1 MRIFDWT
8 LMRLELE
15 NTAVIV
21 EIPALKGHTVN

>member
-15 NTAVIV
+15 NTTVTA
-21 EIPALKGHTVN
+21 EIPALKRHTVN

>member
-1 MRIFDWT
+1 MRILDRTF
-8 LMRLELE
+8 LRLELE